1 MDAVAALRWGLLAGF
16 AVAIP
21 IGAVGVLLITEG
33 VRSGFRR
40 GWPAAAGVAA
50 ADAGYA
56 IVVIAFGAAIAPLLR
71 AAGAWPAAIGGT
83 ALVVI
88 GLWAL
93 WQARTRSAAAVVV
106 DDAVPS
112 RRRRRFLTFFALT
125 AVNPATALTFLAVT
139 AGTSAGAPPP
149 GSAITFGVGV
159 AAASLVWQV
168 GLVAA
173 GAVLRRRSSQAAARV
188 SSIVG
193 AALVI
198 LLGVAVL
205 IGAVRG

>member
-1 MDAVAALRWGLLAGF
+1 MDAVAALGWGLLAGF

-33 VRSGFRR
+33 VRFGFHR

-83 ALVVI
+83 ALVFI

-93 WQARTRSAAAVVV
+93 WQARTRSVVVV

-112 RRRRRFLTFFALT
+112 RGRRRFLTFFALT

-139 AGTSAGAPPP
+139 AGMSAGAPPP
-149 GSAITFGVGV
+149 GSAITFVVGV

-193 AALVI
+193 AALVV

>member
-1 MDAVAALRWGLLAGF
+1 MDAVAALGWGLLAGF

-71 AAGAWPAAIGGT
+71 AGGAWPAAIGGT

-93 WQARTRSAAAVVV
+93 WQARTRSAAVVV

-112 RRRRRFLTFFALT
+112 RGRRRFLTFFALT

-139 AGTSAGAPPP
+139 AGMSAGAPPP
-149 GSAITFGVGV
+149 GSAITFVVGV

-193 AALVI
+193 AALVV